1 LELAVDGFRDMVRT
15 GAIDTVLCVIPDL
28 WGRLMGKRV
37 PGHNFLD
44 RILGAEGLHASLYLF
59 VVDLDMNP
67 LPGFELTNWRT
78 GFHDFRM
85 VPDLSTLRLIPWLE
99 RTALVICDAVH
110 EKTGLPV
117 EVSPRQ
123 ILKRQV
129 ERARALGYT
138 VKCGSELE
146 VFFFRDTYEEAF
158 EGGYRDLRPM
168 SHYRAD
174 YHILQ
179 TTKDEWLI
187 RQIRNGMDGAG
198 VPVEFS
204 KGEWGW
210 GQHEINL
217 LYVDA
222 LEMADR
228 HVIYKN
234 GVKEIAALNGRS
246 ATFMAKW
253 SAEEIGSSFH
263 IHSSLWNEE
272 GKASLMWDGAAA
284 HNLSDTFRHYL
295 GGLMAT
301 ARELTWMMAPFV
313 NSYRRY
319 EKESFAPTTIAWG
332 DDNRTCGFRV
342 VGEHESFR
350 VEDRIPGA
358 DANPYLAFAATIA
371 GALYG
376 LEHRIE
382 PPEICTENAYELGG
396 AEHVPSSLEE
406 AIEAFEESMVGKE
419 ALGEEVFGHLV
430 QLAKQE
436 QLAWAHRPAEQ
447 PEEGRAV
454 TGWELVRY
462 FERG

>member
-1 LELAVDGFRDMVRT
+1 
-15 GAIDTVLCVIPDL
+15 
-28 WGRLMGKRV
+28 
-37 PGHNFLD
+37 
-44 RILGAEGLHASLYLF
+44 
-59 VVDLDMNP
+59 
-67 LPGFELTNWRT
+67 
-78 GFHDFRM
+78 
-85 VPDLSTLRLIPWLE
+85 
-99 RTALVICDAVH
+99 
-110 EKTGLPV
+110 
-117 EVSPRQ
+117 
-123 ILKRQV
+123 
-129 ERARALGYT
+129 

-146 VFFFRDTYEEAF
+146 VFFFQDTYEEAF
-158 EGGYRDLRPM
+158 ERGYRDLRPM

-187 RQIRNGMDGAG
+187 RQIRNGMDGAA

-217 LYVDA
+217 LYADA

-228 HVIYKN
+228 HVVYKN
-234 GVKEIAALNGRS
+234 GVKEIVALNGRS

-263 IHSSLWNEE
+263 IHSSVWNEE
-272 GKASLMWDGAAA
+272 GRESLMWDGAAD
-284 HNLSDTFRHYL
+284 HRLSGAFRHYL

-301 ARELTWMMAPFV
+301 ARELTWMKAPFV

-371 GALYG
+371 GGLYG

-382 PPEICTENAYELGG
+382 PPDICMENAYEMRG

-406 AIEAFEESMVGKE
+406 AIEAFEGSTVAKE
-419 ALGEEVFGHLV
+419 ALGEEVFAHLAH
-430 QLAKQE
+430 LAKQE
-436 QLAWAHRPAEQ
+436 QLAWAHRPDEQ